1 MSRHRRQFVSLPL
14 SGERQ
19 TLGDSLMDEA
29 LAKLQRTAQA
39 TAAMMAKYDCTRERT
54 LQMLFRDDDL
64 SKLSQV
70 RGMIDTR
77 TDHKAYEIR
86 PKINLHI
93 DFEGAF
99 VPAIEASRVYFHSD
113 RIAPLLNYIDA
124 VKAVHDRFEEVK
136 GVLRWL
142 NRHATPA
149 AIRYYWPSAMKLVP
163 KSPIWA
169 DLQEVPSRYTT
180 PDGIS
185 DWLQSLKDA
194 AATVASSLLL
204 PDTAR
209 PNPASQMKL
218 TFEVIRVDVGN
229 NHYSTDLMTYHI

>member
-1 MSRHRRQFVSLPL
+1 M

-39 TAAMMAKYDCTRERT
+39 TAATMTKYECTRERT
-54 LQMLFRDDDL
+54 LPMLFRDDDL
-64 SKLSQV
+64 AKLRQV
-70 RGMIDTR
+70 LGMVDTR
-77 TDHKAYEIR
+77 SDSKDYTIQ
-86 PKINLHI
+86 PNVSLTI
-93 DFEGAF
+93 DYKGAM
-99 VPAIEASRVYFHSD
+99 VPAIEADRLYLQAD
-113 RIAPLLNYIDA
+113 RITPLLSYIAA

-142 NRHATPA
+142 NRKATPA

-180 PDGIS
+180 PDNIS

-194 AATVASSLLL
+194 AATVAGSLLL
-204 PDTAR
+204 PDTAKA
-209 PNPASQMKL
+209 NPVSQMKL
-218 TFEVIRVDVGN
+218 TFASIKVDLGGIGN
-229 NHYSTDLMTYHI
+229 SHYSTDVMTYHI